1 MAERRLARPQ
11 RSRSCFVEPA
21 IVGSARGP
29 AGQVSV
35 QRSCGAKDRMSRMA
49 DPHHPGAGSDGNL
62 GSVFLSFRPV
72 EPMQRDVHMWS
83 LRAFRAA
90 SWWSS
95 A

>member
-1 MAERRLARPQ
+1 
-11 RSRSCFVEPA
+11 
-21 IVGSARGP
+21 
-29 AGQVSV
+29 
-35 QRSCGAKDRMSRMA
+35 MA